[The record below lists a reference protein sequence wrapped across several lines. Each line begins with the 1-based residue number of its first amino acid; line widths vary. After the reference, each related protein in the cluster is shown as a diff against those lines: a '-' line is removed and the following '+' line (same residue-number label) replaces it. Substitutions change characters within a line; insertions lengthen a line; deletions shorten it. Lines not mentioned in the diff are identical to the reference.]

1 MRQNLKL
8 WLPTPKA
15 GWIIWDFTAVWLIKS
30 KLIDTC
36 IAPMTL
42 MKLGPYKPHLTIVLL
57 ATRVY
62 CDCLNSRIFWQ
73 NKENPLN
80 INIFCVR
87 VSVTSGV
94 LLCPVGHSH
103 LDPQWQTVRAFVRMS
118 VYDNDITDQFGSY
131 TKEVDIVCDSSC
143 WQWCFR
149 NGKGLL
155 TWLLVG

>member
-1 MRQNLKL
+1 
-8 WLPTPKA
+8 
-15 GWIIWDFTAVWLIKS
+15 
-30 KLIDTC
+30 
-36 IAPMTL
+36 MTL

-62 CDCLNSRIFWQ
+62 CDCLNNRIFWQ

-118 VYDNDITDQFGSY
+118 VYDNDITDQFGH
-131 TKEVDIVCDSSC
+131 TPKRLTSSVIPAVNNDALEMA
-143 WQWCFR
+143 R
-149 NGKGLL
+149 G
-155 TWLLVG
+155 WLLVGLLLLMTVSLTRILQYLICI